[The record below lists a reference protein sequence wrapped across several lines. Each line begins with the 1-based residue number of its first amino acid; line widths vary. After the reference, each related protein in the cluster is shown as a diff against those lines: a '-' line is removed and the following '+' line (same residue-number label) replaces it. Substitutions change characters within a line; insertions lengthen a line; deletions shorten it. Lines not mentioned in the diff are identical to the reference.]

1 MNQNYD
7 LSQLIRECRME
18 AHLSQYKLAE
28 MLGVRQVTIYRWETG
43 LSVPNARNQA
53 KLITVF
59 QLILRRETSGL
70 AILKQVQSVK
80 PLLNEIEIEM
90 PIEHLMLEKMVSIKN
105 ELHKVNDACKNSR
118 SKLLTQACS

>member
-1 MNQNYD
+1 
-7 LSQLIRECRME
+7 ME

>member
-1 MNQNYD
+1 MNQDYD